1 VLLEALQARDPD
13 PTQEG
18 LLARI
23 WLDHDP
29 SRTQLRIARQAL
41 QVELDSIQPVKT
53 PVLQALPEAQRR
65 TSFVLQG
72 GNFLTP
78 LGEVQAGVPAAFHPL
93 PEGFEADRRGF
104 AEWLISRDNPL
115 TARVA
120 VNRIWAQLFGRGLVV
135 SEENLGS
142 QGDMPTHRTLL
153 NWLAAE
159 YMDSGWDQKALLRTL
174 VTSATYRQASVL
186 NERARNLDPANRF
199 LARGPLFRLEAEM
212 IRDQALKVSGLLS
225 AKMYGPSVHPPQPPG
240 LWKAAFNGQR
250 TWPSSQGEDRHRRGL
265 YTFMRRSM
273 PYPAMQI
280 FDAPSREICTSRRLR
295 TNTPLQAFVT
305 LNDPAY
311 VEAAQALGRRMHT
324 EGGADPRAGVQRGLW
339 LVLQRPPD
347 NADVRELVR
356 LFEDALVMWEGRQAE
371 AVALATDPLGPL
383 PDGLEPERAAA
394 WTAVANVLLNLDA
407 VLVKD

>member
-1 VLLEALQARDPD
+1 
-13 PTQEG
+13 
-18 LLARI
+18 
-23 WLDHDP
+23 
-29 SRTQLRIARQAL
+29 
-41 QVELDSIQPVKT
+41 
-53 PVLQALPEAQRR
+53 
-65 TSFVLQG
+65 
-72 GNFLTP
+72 
-78 LGEVQAGVPAAFHPL
+78 
-93 PEGFEADRRGF
+93 
-104 AEWLISRDNPL
+104 
-115 TARVA
+115 
-120 VNRIWAQLFGRGLVV
+120 
-135 SEENLGS
+135 
-142 QGDMPTHRTLL
+142 
-153 NWLAAE
+153 
-159 YMDSGWDQKALLRTL
+159 
-174 VTSATYRQASVL
+174 
-186 NERARNLDPANRF
+186 
-199 LARGPLFRLEAEM
+199 
-212 IRDQALKVSGLLS
+212 
-225 AKMYGPSVHPPQPPG
+225 
-240 LWKAAFNGQR
+240 
-250 TWPSSQGEDRHRRGL
+250 
-265 YTFMRRSM
+265 
-273 PYPAMQI
+273 MQI